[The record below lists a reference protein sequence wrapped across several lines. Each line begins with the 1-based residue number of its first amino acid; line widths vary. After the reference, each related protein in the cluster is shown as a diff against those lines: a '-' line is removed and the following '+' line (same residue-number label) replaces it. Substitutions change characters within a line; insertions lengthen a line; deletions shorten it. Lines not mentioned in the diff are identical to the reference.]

1 MGVDI
6 EERADGI
13 VTVWMNWPAKR
24 NSLGPTEARMVSEAI
39 AQAGSLATCGVIL
52 SGRGAFCAGGDLEQF
67 VDLSAKSTTQQVQTQ
82 IYENVHSV
90 LRAIRDCPVPVAA
103 SVDGPAIGLGL
114 DYALA
119 CDMCFV
125 GSRGWMQQG
134 WALAGLIHGAGGSAF
149 IQRSAGQT
157 LWKLLIDQERL
168 DGGKVEKLGLGE
180 AVDGPALDT
189 AIERLRG
196 LSGLPRDVLE
206 AYTKLFRNERWP
218 SDHFLNEC
226 ASFQSAFI
234 ASETFRERAK
244 TILKRRASAASA
256 GTVATRSKD

>member
-13 VTVWMNWPAKR
+13 VIVWMNWPAKR
-24 NSLGPTEARMVSEAI
+24 NALGPTETRMVGEAI
-39 AQAGSLATCGVIL
+39 AQAGQLATCGVIL
-52 SGRGAFCAGGDLEQF
+52 TGRGAFCAGGDLEQF
-67 VDLSAKSTTQQVQTQ
+67 VDLSAKSSTQQVRTQ

-90 LRAIRDCPVPVAA
+90 LRSIRDSSVPVAA
-103 SVDGPAIGLGL
+103 AVDGPAIGLGL

-149 IQRSAGQT
+149 IQRAAGQM

-168 DGGKVEKLGLGE
+168 DPEKVEKLGLGE

-189 AIERLRG
+189 AVERLRG
-196 LSGLPRDVLE
+196 LSELPRDVLK
-206 AYTKLFRNERWP
+206 AYTKLFRDERWP
-218 SDHFLNEC
+218 SDRFLNEC
-226 ASFQSAFI
+226 ANFQSEFI
-234 ASETFRERAK
+234 ASEAFRYRAK
-244 TILKRRASAASA
+244 AILEQRSSPASAV
-256 GTVATRSKD
+256 TVATRSRG